1 MSHLIRSFAFLRRP
15 ITRSIQPFSSI
26 IRFTH
31 SQSHSDDKASETPK
45 ITLEVLYKEIREQ
58 KQMVQ
63 ELQQYQQQQKQKESQ
78 RILEEEQRP
87 WLLKFLNNHENK
99 FK

>member
-1 MSHLIRSFAFLRRP
+1 
-15 ITRSIQPFSSI
+15 
-26 IRFTH
+26 
-31 SQSHSDDKASETPK
+31 
-45 ITLEVLYKEIREQ
+45 
-58 KQMVQ
+58 MVQ